1 MKNTNTKIRNWFN
14 LIIVTPDNSP
24 DLPFSIFN
32 FVIFITPRR
41 VLYPRNNT
49 LLYKLFI
56 DDTKYLLMHT
66 PERKHNHLIKSFNH
80 NAANTQ
86 KPMSIKRDKRMI
98 RTSVKQTTVSSG
110 FRVADIQ
117 EAVGRS
123 AGRRINLKTIL
134 NTRFDGVVPR
144 ELACAHEQAMP
155 GNEHVERTMNHWE
168 RLCATRMK
176 ERKFHS
182 FHGFW
187 PWHGKIP
194 WQPARMLPGNR
205 RAYFKRQTETGMW
218 CHPFGVI
225 RCSSLVSDF
234 SLLACHAIKPF
245 FPAKAIRRVLLLGQ
259 TARSEIIA
267 PLG

>member
-1 MKNTNTKIRNWFN
+1 
-14 LIIVTPDNSP
+14 
-24 DLPFSIFN
+24 
-32 FVIFITPRR
+32 
-41 VLYPRNNT
+41 
-49 LLYKLFI
+49 
-56 DDTKYLLMHT
+56 
-66 PERKHNHLIKSFNH
+66 
-80 NAANTQ
+80 
-86 KPMSIKRDKRMI
+86 MI

-155 GNEHVERTMNHWE
+155 GNEHGECTMNHWE

-187 PWHGKIP
+187 P
-194 WQPARMLPGNR
+194 
-205 RAYFKRQTETGMW
+205 
-218 CHPFGVI
+218 
-225 RCSSLVSDF
+225 
-234 SLLACHAIKPF
+234 
-245 FPAKAIRRVLLLGQ
+245 
-259 TARSEIIA
+259 
-267 PLG
+267 

>member
-1 MKNTNTKIRNWFN
+1 
-14 LIIVTPDNSP
+14 
-24 DLPFSIFN
+24 
-32 FVIFITPRR
+32 
-41 VLYPRNNT
+41 
-49 LLYKLFI
+49 
-56 DDTKYLLMHT
+56 MHT
-66 PERKHNHLIKSFNH
+66 PERKHNYLIKSFNH

-155 GNEHVERTMNHWE
+155 GNEHSECTMNHWE

-205 RAYFKRQTETGMW
+205 RAYFKRQTERGMW

-225 RCSSLVSDF
+225 RCSSLVPDF

-245 FPAKAIRRVLLLGQ
+245 FPRESDPTCSAFRSNNSKRNNSTPRLIRVRAKRLDVYWPLFLSFFFRTITSFNTSSNDCDVLQ
-259 TARSEIIA
+259 N
-267 PLG
+267 